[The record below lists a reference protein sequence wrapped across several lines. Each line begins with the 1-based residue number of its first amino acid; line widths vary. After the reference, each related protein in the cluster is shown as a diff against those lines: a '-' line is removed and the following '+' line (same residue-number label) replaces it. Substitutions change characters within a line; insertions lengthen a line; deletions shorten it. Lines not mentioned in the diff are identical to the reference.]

1 MIPPYIPLA
10 LLLFFTQS
18 NAEPIHIPLS
28 GRSTAPRDLDYWRA
42 AAEHLRSKYNYSNS
56 SSTTTRRGVAGRRST
71 AGIGITNQQ
80 TDASYFGSVN
90 IGSPAQSLNV
100 ILDTGSSDL
109 WVVTEQCR
117 TCSRGTPLFNTGS
130 SSSVKLSSQTTNIR
144 YGSGE
149 VDGSLAADTVEMG
162 GFTIDQQVLLA
173 VDQTSQDLLTG
184 SVSGIMGLA
193 FSSLSS
199 TESTPF
205 WEALANNNQLTDQEM
220 GFWLTRF
227 RGSQQVAEEEPGG
240 VFTLGGVN
248 NTLFTGDIEF
258 LPTTG
263 TPSFWLLNLM
273 GASVNGKSVS
283 ITTGNS
289 ALSAIDTGT
298 TLVGGPSADVQ
309 AIWDAVPNSNPVQ
322 GMDGFFAFP
331 CDTDVTVSMSFGGKS
346 WDISP
351 TDMNLG
357 PLTTGSQDCLGGIF
371 DLSLG
376 SNIES
381 GSGNPNWVV
390 GATFLKNV
398 YSVFRNG
405 NPPQI
410 GFAQLSDAAG
420 GSDAHDFSFKINI
433 GSRFTSYSFRC
444 SVLAFGDFR
453 SILDFIRQWK

>member
-1 MIPPYIPLA
+1 MIPPYLSLA
-10 LLLFFTQS
+10 LFLLSAQA
-18 NAEPIHIPLS
+18 NADPIHVPLS
-28 GRSTAPRDLDYWRA
+28 ARSTAPRDLDYWRA
-42 AAEHLRSKYNYSNS
+42 AAEGLRAKYNYSNS
-56 SSTTTRRGVAGRRST
+56 STSRRSVTGRRSV
-71 AGIGITNQQ
+71 AGIGIVNQQ
-80 TDASYFGSVN
+80 TDASYFGTVN
-90 IGSPAQSLNV
+90 IGTPAQSLNV

-109 WVVTEQCR
+109 WVATDQCT
-117 TCSRGTPLFNTGS
+117 TCSRGTPLFTTGS
-130 SSSVKLSSQTTNIR
+130 SSSVKVSSQGTNIR

-149 VDGSLAADTVEMG
+149 VDGQLASDTVEMG
-162 GFTIDQQVLLA
+162 GFTIDQQTFLA

-193 FSSLSS
+193 FDSLSS

-205 WEALANNNQLTDQEM
+205 WQALANGNQLTDPEM

-227 RGSQQVAEEEPGG
+227 RGTDQVAEEEPGG

-258 LPTTG
+258 LETTG
-263 TPSFWLLNLM
+263 RPSFWLLNLM
-273 GASVNGKSVS
+273 GLKVNGQSVS
-283 ITTGNS
+283 VATGNS

-309 AIWDAVPNSNPVQ
+309 ALWNAVPNSGPVSN
-322 GMDGFFAFP
+322 MDGFFAFP
-331 CDTDVTVSMSFGGKS
+331 CDTDVTVSMTFGGKS

-351 TDMNLG
+351 QDMNLG
-357 PLTTGSQDCLGGIF
+357 PINSRSQFCLGGVF

-420 GSDAHDFSFKINI
+420 GSGPSSTS
-433 GSRFTSYSFRC
+433 GSGTGGSIKSTVDKSLVALIS
-444 SVLAFGDFR
+444 SVIIFASLF
-453 SILDFIRQWK
+453 L